1 VNRQI
6 SRVALFT
13 LVLLA
18 ALVVAT
24 TYWQTWASGGLAAR
38 QDNEI
43 QRVAQFEIKRGLI
56 LAADGHTVIAS
67 NVRRKRGGQTLYFR
81 TYPTHGLASQTVGY
95 STQSR
100 SRAGIEREENAYLT
114 ASNKSLSTIFHTL
127 GDRLRGATITGNNLV
142 LTLRPGAQRIAQ
154 NALAGK
160 CGAAVAL
167 NPRTGAVY
175 VMASSPTYDPN
186 LIEKPRGYAKIQRTQ
201 APCSP
206 AAPLLNRATQGLYPP
221 GSTFKTVTAAAAL
234 DDGVF
239 TPESTFNDPGYCTEY
254 GKQVKNALDQS
265 GGAEA
270 FGHVNFVDAY
280 VHSINAVFCMI
291 GQKLGAQRVLDE
303 AKKFGFYSTPPLETP
318 SDARSPSGLYKG
330 SNLFNPRN
338 ANNQVDPG
346 RLAFGQERMLVT
358 PLQMALV
365 AAAIANGGKIPTPRL
380 VKQVR
385 APGGGVI
392 AKLRPHTWK
401 QATKPATA
409 AAIRDMMVQVVQR
422 GTGTAAQIP
431 GVTVAGKTGTAELSA
446 NSKNYDAWFIFFAP
460 AENPVVAGAVLVES
474 QPNGFGGAIA
484 APIAKQIMQAILP
497 QASNSNSGTNGH

>member
-1 VNRQI
+1 MNNQI
-6 SRVALFT
+6 SRVALFA

-24 TYWQTWASGGLAAR
+24 TYWQTWAAGGLAAR

-56 LAADGHTVIAS
+56 YASDGHTVLAS
-67 NVRRKRGGQTLYFR
+67 NVKRKAGGKTLYFR
-81 TYPTHGLASQTVGY
+81 TYPTHGFASQTVGY

-114 ASNKSLSTIFHTL
+114 ASNKSLGTIFHTL
-127 GDRLRGATITGNNLV
+127 GDRLRGATITGNDLV
-142 LTLRPGAQRIAQ
+142 LTLHKGAQNLAQ
-154 NALAGK
+154 HLLEGK

-167 NPRTGAVY
+167 NPKTGAVY

-186 LIEKPRGYAKIQRTQ
+186 LIEKPNGYAKIQRTQ
-201 APCSP
+201 AACKP

-221 GSTFKTVTAAAAL
+221 GSTFKTITAAAAL

-239 TPESTFNDPGYCTEY
+239 TPQSTFNDPGYCTEY

-270 FGHVNFVDAY
+270 FGHVDFAQAY
-280 VHSINAVFCMI
+280 QHSINAVFCMI
-291 GQKLGAQRVLDE
+291 GQKLGAGRMLDE
-303 AKKFGFYSTPPLETP
+303 AKRFGFYSTPPLETP
-318 SDARSPSGLYKG
+318 SDARSPSGLYDHG
-330 SNLFNPRN
+330 NLFDPKH
-338 ANNQVDPG
+338 ADTQVDPG

-358 PLQMALV
+358 PLQMALA
-365 AAAIANGGKIPTPRL
+365 AAAIANGGKEPVPRL
-380 VKQVR
+380 VKEVR
-385 APGGGVI
+385 SPGGAII
-392 AKLRPHTWK
+392 AKLHPHTWK
-401 QATKPATA
+401 QATKPQTA
-409 AAIRDMMVQVVQR
+409 AEIKDMMVSVVQA

-431 GVTVAGKTGTAELSA
+431 GVTVAGKTGTAEICDCPY
-446 NSKNYDAWFIFFAP
+446 YDAWFIFFAP
-460 AENPVVAGAVLVES
+460 AENPVVAGAVLVEH
-474 QPNGFGGAIA
+474 QLNGFGGAIA

-497 QASNSNSGTNGH
+497 PASNSNPGTNGH